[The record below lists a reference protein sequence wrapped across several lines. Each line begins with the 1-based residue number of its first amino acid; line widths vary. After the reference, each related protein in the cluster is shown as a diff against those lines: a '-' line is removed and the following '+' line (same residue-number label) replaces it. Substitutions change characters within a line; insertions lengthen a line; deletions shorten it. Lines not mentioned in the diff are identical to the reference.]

1 LQLQMLHT
9 VTLCNI
15 SDGEKFVTGMLCHKT
30 DCGCEVSGFCSG
42 AVEVLDLLGG
52 GTTSLVNW

>member
-1 LQLQMLHT
+1 M
-9 VTLCNI
+9 
-15 SDGEKFVTGMLCHKT
+15 TGMVYNKT
-30 DCGCEVSGFCSG
+30 DCGCEVSTFCTG